1 VEPSCVQAETIQAFA
16 ERRLRPE
23 VVAGLDAHTRT
34 CSPCRQLVTVA
45 LGASTPRSQPGGPPP
60 RPVVPGSS
68 IGRYIVLGHQ
78 GSGGMGDVYAAYDPQ
93 LDRKIALKLL
103 RAEGEASDERGRS
116 RLLREAKAIAK
127 LSHPN
132 VVVVF
137 DAGTHDDRVF
147 VGMEFV
153 DGQTLAAW
161 LADRPRTRREILAAF
176 TEAGR
181 GLGAA
186 HAAGLVHRDFKPQ
199 NVMVGADGK
208 VRVMDFGLARSIGDD
223 GQADGLG
230 DGRPPP
236 GEGRAADVLAA
247 LGEAP
252 LTRTGELLGTP
263 LFMAPEQFV
272 GERADARTDQFSFCV
287 ALYAALFGAH
297 PFPTETLSTLMTAVL
312 RGEVTPTPA
321 KATVPS
327 WLRRVVLRGLAADP
341 SQRWPSMEALVDAM
355 AHDPARSRRR
365 LVVAGAVAA
374 VVALAGVG
382 LWRAGHAADDG
393 PALCQRGA
401 DRLSGLWEPSGSG
414 PVHDRVRT
422 SFAATGLSYAP
433 ETWSRTAAMLDR
445 YATRWLGAHRDA
457 CEARHVRAEQSAD
470 TFELRMTCLDER
482 LTGLRA
488 LVDVLAAADR
498 DTVARA
504 VDAASALPTLDRCAD
519 VKLLRE
525 PVEPPRDAPTRARV
539 EAIRE
544 QTAVVEALHLTGK
557 HRQAL
562 DLGRKSI
569 EEARATQYRP
579 LIAEVLV
586 RTWAFQEA
594 TAFPEE
600 TAAGLQE
607 GIWTALASRRDDI
620 AARGAAL
627 LSGVEGYT
635 LARHEDGERWA
646 ALGDAIL
653 DRLGPGHDDVRAWLF
668 QTRSAMAV
676 QAGDLDAGLRHAQE
690 ALALKERVLPP
701 GSPDLAESLLAM
713 AEALFVRGE
722 LPAALAMNQRSRE
735 IYIGA
740 YGEGSPWLAKVLS
753 NRGEYLI
760 AAGQAAEA
768 IPLFLDALGRWE
780 PQLGADHP
788 YLAYP
793 LTGLGV
799 ASSKLGRFAE
809 AVPPLERA
817 LRIREAREPN
827 QLQVAD
833 TRLALA
839 RALWDSGGDRVRAV
853 RLAETAGEFYD
864 GEESSPPRAAEA
876 RAWLSAHRPTRV
888 AAVPRPTDGGPRSR
902 RR

>member
-1 VEPSCVQAETIQAFA
+1 VDPSCVQDETLEAFA
-16 ERRLRPE
+16 ERRLPPE
-23 VVAGLDAHTRT
+23 AVARLNAHTRS
-34 CSPCRQLVTVA
+34 CSPCRLLVTVA
-45 LGASTPRSQPGGPPP
+45 LGPGTPGSQPAGPPP
-60 RPVVPGSS
+60 QPVVRGSS
-68 IGRYIVLGHQ
+68 VGRYIILGHQ

-103 RAEGEASDERGRS
+103 RAEGEAADERGRS

-132 VVVVF
+132 VVVVY

-161 LADRPRTRREILAAF
+161 LAERSRTRREILAAF

-208 VRVMDFGLARSIGDD
+208 IRVMDFGLARSIGDD
-223 GQADGLG
+223 GSVDDTSDEISEPG
-230 DGRPPP
+230 DGRS
-236 GEGRAADVLAA
+236 ADVLAA

-263 LFMAPEQFV
+263 LYMAPEQFV
-272 GERADARTDQFSFCV
+272 GARADARTDQFSFCV
-287 ALYAALFGAH
+287 ALYAALFRAH
-297 PFPTETLSTLMTAVL
+297 PFPTETLSTLMAAVL
-312 RGEVTPTPA
+312 RGEVSPPSA
-321 KATVPS
+321 KGTVPS
-327 WLRRVVLRGLAADP
+327 WLRRAVLRGLAVDP
-341 SQRWPSMEALVDAM
+341 SQRWPSMEALVDAI
-355 AHDPARSRRR
+355 AHDPGRSRRR
-365 LVVAGAVAA
+365 LAAAGAAVAVA
-374 VVALAGVG
+374 ALAGVG
-382 LWRAGHAADDG
+382 LWRAGHTSHEG
-393 PALCQRGA
+393 PALCQRGS
-401 DRLSGLWEPSGSG
+401 DRLAGLWEPSGSG
-414 PVHDRVRT
+414 PVHDRVRA
-422 SFAATGLSYAP
+422 SFASTGLAYAP
-433 ETWSRTAAMLDR
+433 ETWSRTAAILDR
-445 YATRWLGAHRDA
+445 YATRWLGARRDA

-488 LVDVLAAADR
+488 LVDVLSAADR

-519 VKLLRE
+519 IKLLRE

-539 EAIRE
+539 EAIRQ

-569 EEARATQYRP
+569 EEARATRYRP
-579 LIAEVLV
+579 LLAEVLV
-586 RTWAFQEA
+586 RTWAFEDA
-594 TAFPEE
+594 PAFRKE
-600 TAAGLQE
+600 TVVADLQE
-607 GIWTALASRRDDI
+607 GVWTAIASRRDDI
-620 AARGAAL
+620 AAEGAAL
-627 LSGVEGYT
+627 LAGIEGYT
-635 LARHEDGERWA
+635 LARREQGARWV

-653 DRLGPGHDDVRAWLF
+653 DRLGPGHDDVRAWLL
-668 QTRSAMAV
+668 QTRSAMAL
-676 QAGDLDAGLRHAQE
+676 QEGDRDTSLRYARE
-690 ALALKERVLPP
+690 ALAMKERVLPP
-701 GSPDLAESLLAM
+701 GSPDLAESFLAM
-713 AEALFVRGE
+713 AEALFARGDA
-722 LPAALAMNQRSRE
+722 PGALAMNLRAQE
-735 IYIGA
+735 IFVRA

-760 AAGQAAEA
+760 AEGKAADA

-780 PQLGADHP
+780 PQLGPDHS

-799 ASSKLGRFAE
+799 AQSKLGRFAE

-817 LRIREAREPN
+817 LRIREAHEPN

-833 TRLALA
+833 TRFALA
-839 RALWDSGGDRVRAV
+839 RALWDSGGDRARAV
-853 RLAETAGEFYD
+853 RLAEAARRFYD
-864 GEESSPPRAAEA
+864 GGESTPPAAAET
-876 RAWLSAHRPTRV
+876 RAWLAAHQPARAAASPRRPPV
-888 AAVPRPTDGGPRSR
+888 GSR
-902 RR
+902 AR